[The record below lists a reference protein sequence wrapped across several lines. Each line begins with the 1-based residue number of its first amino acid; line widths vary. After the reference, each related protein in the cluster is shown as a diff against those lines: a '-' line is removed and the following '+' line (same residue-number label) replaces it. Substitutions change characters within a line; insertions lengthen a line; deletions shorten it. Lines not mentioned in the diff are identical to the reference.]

1 MQNKFTL
8 MFDVLLEPDNSP
20 VDNTNITTFQLFYS
34 TEQLREFKEL
44 CKTGMIKMY
53 PQDYDK
59 RNASDFILDLLRLYD
74 DPLNELKLD

>member
-1 MQNKFTL
+1 
-8 MFDVLLEPDNSP
+8 MFEIPLVPDNSP
-20 VDNTNITTFQLFYS
+20 VDNTNISTFQLFYS

-44 CKTGMIKMY
+44 CKTGMIKYY

-74 DPLNELKLD
+74 DPFNELKLD